1 MRTDRTIVVTG
12 AAGGMGALFVR
23 RFLEN
28 GDTVIATDMT
38 DAGLATLRASAN
50 GTAGA
55 LHTVTADYTEEAGL
69 AAIVQLARDT
79 TGRVD
84 VIVNS
89 AGWFPVQPFVEMD
102 GADWRRVLD
111 INLVGPA
118 LLIRA
123 LLTMMSGRGWGRIVN
138 LGSASIYGGVEGQVH
153 YVSAKSGIV
162 GMTRSLARELGH
174 EGITVN
180 VVAPGL
186 TLTPNARKALP
197 QALQDAQ
204 IERRAI
210 KREETPEDL
219 VGTVFFLASPD
230 ADFVTGQ
237 SIVVNGGIEMI

>member
-1 MRTDRTIVVTG
+1 MRTDRTVIVTG

-28 GDTVIATDMT
+28 GDTVIATDRSE
-38 DAGLATLRASAN
+38 DALAALHDGSGVER
-50 GTAGA
+50 
-55 LHTVTADYTEEAGL
+55 LHTVAADYTQEAGL
-69 AAIVQLARDT
+69 AAIVKLAQDT

-84 VIVNS
+84 VVVHS
-89 AGWFPVQPFVEMD
+89 AGWFPVQPFEEMD
-102 GADWRRVLD
+102 AADWKLVLD

-118 LLIRA
+118 LLTRA
-123 LLTMMSGRGWGRIVN
+123 LLPLMKGRGWGRIVS
-138 LGSASIYGGVEGQVH
+138 LGSASIYGGVPGQVH
-153 YVSAKSGIV
+153 YVAAKSGIV
-162 GMTRSLARELGH
+162 GMTRSLAHEFGG
-174 EGITVN
+174 EGITAN

-204 IERRAI
+204 IQKRAI

-237 SIVVNGGIEMI
+237 SVVVNGGIEMI